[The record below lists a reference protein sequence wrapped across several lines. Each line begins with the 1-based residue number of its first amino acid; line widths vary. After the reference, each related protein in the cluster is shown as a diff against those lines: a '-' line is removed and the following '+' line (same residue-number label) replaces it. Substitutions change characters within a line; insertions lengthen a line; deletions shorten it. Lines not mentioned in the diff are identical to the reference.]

1 MRKIIH
7 APGRRVG
14 ITEAAVDL
22 QALVTPALGWIE
34 STAVSQAMRGG
45 RWLYP
50 AIEALHIAGFV
61 LLVGGALLFD
71 LRVLGFSRSLPPRAL
86 SRLLLRGARV
96 GFAIAAPAGLLLFSA
111 DPVGLSTN
119 PALQIKL
126 GLIALAGVNIAFFHY
141 RAWPSLRSGDPAS
154 GAAPLGARASALLS
168 IVVWLAVIGC
178 GRLIAYV

>member
-1 MRKIIH
+1 M
-7 APGRRVG
+7 PV
-14 ITEAAVDL
+14 
-22 QALVTPALGWIE
+22 LGWIE
-34 STAVSQAMRGG
+34 STALSQAMRSG

-50 AIEALHIAGFV
+50 AIEALHITGFA

-71 LRVLGFSRSLPPRAL
+71 LRVLGVSGALPAQAL

-119 PALQIKL
+119 AALQVKL
-126 GLIALAGVNIAFFHY
+126 GLILLAGANIAFFHY
-141 RAWPSLRSGDPAS
+141 RAWPTLGGGGDLAGS
-154 GAAPLGARASALLS
+154 TAPPVARASALLS
-168 IVVWLAVIGC
+168 IIVWLAVIGC